1 MNYDENAFKE
11 KANRKAR
18 RIWLIFAL
26 LLTANY
32 GSDTASG
39 LNSPT
44 YYLVFVLLC
53 WLPFFAGE
61 LVLRTKGWATDL
73 YKYDLVIGYG
83 IFYTFV
89 VSTTASPIAFTYIL
103 PVTSLLVLYKNRKF
117 MVYCGIANTL
127 IIIASSVYHVVALG
141 ANSAS
146 DMKNY
151 QLEVACIILCYI
163 CYVMSIQHL
172 NESDGAMTDSIKA
185 DLHRVITTVEK
196 VKSASNSIMDG
207 VTVVRELASENKHG
221 SDMVVLGMNELTG
234 NNEKLQEHTDSS
246 VEMTTDI
253 SSQVQ
258 NVASLIEEMVSLTN
272 ESGAHA
278 KSSSTDL
285 ESLVNTTAAMSDLST
300 EVENVLNDF
309 KSEFEMVKQETG
321 TIDSISNQTNLL
333 ALNASIEAARAGEA
347 GKGFAVV
354 AEQIRTLS
362 NETKSSSGQIRD
374 ALVRLDEISGKMTT
388 SIEETLKL
396 IQITLEKVTQTGE
409 NVEKITTD
417 STKLGDHI
425 QVIDSAMKHM
435 ETSNSHLVDNMEQ
448 VTRIMTTMT
457 ECIKNSDEISRRMLS
472 KYAES
477 ASNINTIEDI
487 IEALM
492 RELGIGGF
500 MGADDLKPG
509 LKVTVSLGEGSHAA
523 ELHGDLKQVTKE
535 GVVITLSDAPSFSDD
550 TACKFQVTVGNEL
563 YYWEHA
569 KIRTE
574 KPAGTYRILL
584 DTRPKINNRRKYPR
598 VDISNACTIT
608 VKRTGETFNGRLDN
622 ISANGFALLA
632 NDPFFAD
639 CKGLDIAISIQ
650 DFALP
655 DHSDLEGHIIR
666 CSDDNGVYI
675 IGCQM
680 PEDNFYIMNYVEN
693 CLEKG
698 EHSFR

>member
-1 MNYDENAFKE
+1 
-11 KANRKAR
+11 
-18 RIWLIFAL
+18 
-26 LLTANY
+26 
-32 GSDTASG
+32 
-39 LNSPT
+39 
-44 YYLVFVLLC
+44 
-53 WLPFFAGE
+53 
-61 LVLRTKGWATDL
+61 
-73 YKYDLVIGYG
+73 VIGYG

-234 NNEKLQEHTDSS
+234 NNEKLQEHTNSS

-253 SSQVQ
+253 SFQVQ

-535 GVVITLSDAPSFSDD
+535 GGVITLSDAPSFSDD

-584 DTRPKINNRRKYPR
+584 NTRPKINNRRKYPR

-655 DHSDLEGHIIR
+655 EHSDLEGHIIR

-698 EHSFR
+698 EHSLR

>member
-1 MNYDENAFKE
+1 
-11 KANRKAR
+11 
-18 RIWLIFAL
+18 
-26 LLTANY
+26 
-32 GSDTASG
+32 
-39 LNSPT
+39 
-44 YYLVFVLLC
+44 
-53 WLPFFAGE
+53 
-61 LVLRTKGWATDL
+61 
-73 YKYDLVIGYG
+73 
-83 IFYTFV
+83 
-89 VSTTASPIAFTYIL
+89 
-103 PVTSLLVLYKNRKF
+103 
-117 MVYCGIANTL
+117 
-127 IIIASSVYHVVALG
+127 
-141 ANSAS
+141 
-146 DMKNY
+146 
-151 QLEVACIILCYI
+151 
-163 CYVMSIQHL
+163 
-172 NESDGAMTDSIKA
+172 
-185 DLHRVITTVEK
+185 
-196 VKSASNSIMDG
+196 
-207 VTVVRELASENKHG
+207 
-221 SDMVVLGMNELTG
+221 MNELTG

-309 KSEFEMVKQETG
+309 KTEFEMVKQETG

-574 KPAGTYRILL
+574 KPADTYRILL

-655 DHSDLEGHIIR
+655 EHSDLEGHIIR

>member
-1 MNYDENAFKE
+1 M
-11 KANRKAR
+11 
-18 RIWLIFAL
+18 
-26 LLTANY
+26 
-32 GSDTASG
+32 
-39 LNSPT
+39 
-44 YYLVFVLLC
+44 
-53 WLPFFAGE
+53 
-61 LVLRTKGWATDL
+61 
-73 YKYDLVIGYG
+73 IGYG

-234 NNEKLQEHTDSS
+234 NNEKLQEHTNSS

-253 SSQVQ
+253 SFQVQ

-535 GVVITLSDAPSFSDD
+535 GGVITLSDAPSFSDD

-584 DTRPKINNRRKYPR
+584 NTRPKINNRRKYPR

-655 DHSDLEGHIIR
+655 EHSDLEGHIIR

>member
-1 MNYDENAFKE
+1 M
-11 KANRKAR
+11 
-18 RIWLIFAL
+18 L
-26 LLTANY
+26 
-32 GSDTASG
+32 AS
-39 LNSPT
+39 
-44 YYLVFVLLC
+44 
-53 WLPFFAGE
+53 FFAGE

-655 DHSDLEGHIIR
+655 EHSDLEGHIIR